1 MRNAPASEPVT
12 IELEEALGLHAI
24 DASVFAPFVIQRLK
38 AGGNANDVELLV
50 IIGSDKGQDERF
62 LRVQIRWNPDN
73 AFRLPVAVQE
83 RVVTEWAA
91 LGVAC
96 ALIPDIL
103 GMRVLSVALD
113 GERYDYRIGN
123 KQGEFGL
130 EISGTLTEDI
140 GELQE
145 RHRQKV
151 RQLMENPFGVGG
163 YVIVV
168 GFVRHEALLTSHLSL
183 LEETQ

>member
-1 MRNAPASEPVT
+1 MRNAPVSEPLV
-12 IELEEALGLHAI
+12 IELETALGLHAI
-24 DASVFAPFVIQRLK
+24 DASVFAPFAIQRLK
-38 AGGNANDVELLV
+38 AGGNADNAELLV
-50 IIGSDKGQDERF
+50 ILGSDKAQEERF
-62 LRVQIRWNPDN
+62 LRVRIRWNPDS
-73 AFRLPVAVQE
+73 AFRLLVAVQG

-96 ALIPDIL
+96 ALIPEIL

-123 KQGEFGL
+123 EEGECGL
-130 EISGTLTEDI
+130 EVSGTLTEDI

-145 RHRQKV
+145 RHRLKA
-151 RQLMENPFGVGG
+151 RQLGENPFGAGG

-168 GFVRHEALLTSHLSL
+168 GFARREALITSHAPV
-183 LEETQ
+183 